1 MFRISTLFVISFSLL
16 TFKVSAQEKKQKT
29 NYEREGYVKAIV
41 VHYEIESCGYFIE
54 LADKAKTRLAP
65 HKLPDEF
72 KKDKG
77 KVWVKYTIAKKQ
89 LPSTCMVGKQAEVT
103 DIQKRK

>member
-1 MFRISTLFVISFSLL
+1 MSKLFVISFLLL
-16 TFKVSAQEKKQKT
+16 TLKVPAQEKKHKI
-29 NYEREGYVKAIV
+29 NYEREGYVKAVV

-54 LADKAKTRLAP
+54 LADKARTRIAP

-72 KKDKG
+72 KKDNE
-77 KVWVKYTIAKKQ
+77 KVWIKYTLAKKQ
-89 LPSTCMVGKQAEVT
+89 LPSTCMAGKQAEVT